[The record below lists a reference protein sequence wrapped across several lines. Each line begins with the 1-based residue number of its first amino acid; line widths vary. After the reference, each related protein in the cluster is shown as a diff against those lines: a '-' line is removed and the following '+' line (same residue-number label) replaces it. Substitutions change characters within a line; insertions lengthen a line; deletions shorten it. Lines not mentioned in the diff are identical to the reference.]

1 VSRNALG
8 IPLERRTGTSDLEI
22 RILGPL
28 EVVTGGG
35 QPHLGGSKQRT
46 VLGLLALHVGDGIS
60 RDWLVEA
67 LWPAG
72 PPRHPLASLHAYV
85 SNVRRLLAPSADAGE
100 VIIRDGN
107 RYCLAVAPETVDL
120 VRFEALVRRADELA
134 ARRYTSGVASAYQ
147 AALSLAR
154 GPLLDGLDAPGLEVS
169 RMRVNELQWRAV
181 EGLREAQLDAGLH
194 ATLVPLLAVDVE
206 EFPFRERL
214 WCQFAV
220 ALYRS
225 GRQADALD
233 AIARLRR
240 LLAEE
245 LGIDLSA
252 EVREL
257 EVAIL
262 RHDPDLIGP
271 RPGGRESGVRQMG
284 FLLPAVLDRACR
296 RPVVGRSDVVET
308 IRRAA
313 LPTSAGLA
321 KGLALVGEAGSG
333 KTTAVAKAMQTLS
346 DTFLVLY
353 GRGDDLPST
362 SFQPFAEAFGSAT
375 GHLAGPAGSLLT
387 PRLKELLDHPP
398 ALDVRASADDNEPV
412 LEARPPHREE
422 VFDSVLR
429 WFRLVSSEI
438 PVALVLDDLHWAST
452 DTLHLLRYLLA
463 ADSVRLF
470 VLCTWRDPTSD
481 DLADLSV
488 DLAKSGGGTV
498 SLTPLSPED
507 LEELAVRLVRS
518 SSLEEPAALGRKIH
532 RLTGGNAFFATE
544 VLRMIDEGGAAD
556 VTATLTA
563 VPPTV
568 AGMVRQRVETLP
580 AEAQELL
587 RAAAA
592 WGFEF
597 DLDVI
602 ATASGLQLD
611 EAHRAAIAA
620 EHVRLLERQSGGG
633 IRFRF
638 VHMLTRAALYADVGG
653 DAPKWHRRLAEA
665 LAAHR
670 PRSGP
675 VLRQLAD
682 HYAMAASIG
691 CVDEAL
697 LANTAA
703 GEDARTRG
711 AYHEAI
717 GYLRRAIDF
726 LDQLPDRGDTNRAR
740 LLLTLGRCQRD
751 SGGEDFRG
759 TLLEAASFAEA
770 EGDQET
776 LIEAVLANNRGMF
789 SIGGSA
795 DQQRLDMIDRAL
807 AGCRGDELQARLLA
821 LKALELV
828 YGADLPTRR
837 AVADAA
843 LEHARRAGD
852 ELTLVTVLTHRLIAL
867 PEPSAHAER
876 LRDTN
881 ELAGLAEGSRDQGL
895 RFWAAQRRFIT
906 ALQQGDGPA
915 ADWAL
920 WTMQEMCDDLDRPT
934 LRWVL
939 QTHRSLR
946 ARISGQLD
954 ASEALA
960 RDALREA
967 RATAQPEAGAYY
979 GTLMLY
985 LRLDRG
991 WLDGLPEAI
1000 DRSILAYPQY
1010 PIVRVQGA
1018 LVRAAHGQVQE
1029 ARRLVE
1035 PLLVGGLATLAR
1047 GPNEFLEALVLLA
1060 HVAADHLPEFAP
1072 DLVDYLAPY
1081 SDQVAANGLTCVGS
1095 VAHALG
1101 ILELRLGEFDSA
1113 ADHLAAALD
1122 AHRRLDAP
1130 GLEAATLVAK
1140 ARLTRAQG
1148 RNRRSADLL
1157 LKEASSR
1164 IDGLGYGALE
1174 NQIQSLRF

>member
-1 VSRNALG
+1 MSHTALG
-8 IPLERRTGTSDLEI
+8 FPLDRTTGTRDLDI

-28 EVVTGGG
+28 EVVTGGEH
-35 QPHLGGSKQRT
+35 PRLGGSKQRT
-46 VLGLLALHVGDGIS
+46 VLGLLALHVGDPIS

-72 PPRHPLASLHAYV
+72 PPRRPLASLHAYV
-85 SNVRRLLAPSADAGE
+85 SNVRGLLAPNANGGE
-100 VIIRDGN
+100 VITRDAD

-120 VRFEALVRRADELA
+120 VRLESLIRRADELA
-134 ARRYTSGVASAYQ
+134 SRRHSSGVAAAYQ
-147 AALSLAR
+147 AALNLVR

-169 RMRVNELQWRAV
+169 RIRVTELQWHAV
-181 EGLREAQLDAGLH
+181 EGLRAAQLDAGEH
-194 ATLVPLLAVDVE
+194 AKLVPLLTVDVE
-206 EFPFRERL
+206 ESPFRERL
-214 WCQFAV
+214 WCQFAI

-245 LGIDLSA
+245 LGVDVSA

-262 RHDPDLIGP
+262 RHDPDLVDP
-271 RPGGRESGVRQMG
+271 RSGARESGRQMG
-284 FLLPAVLDRACR
+284 FTLPALLDRARR
-296 RPVVGRSDVVET
+296 RPVVGRSDVVEVV
-308 IRRAA
+308 RRAA
-313 LPTSAGLA
+313 LPTSSGLA

-333 KTTAVAKAMQTLS
+333 KTTAAAASAQTLS

-353 GRGDDLPST
+353 GRGDDLPSAP
-362 SFQPFAEAFGSAT
+362 FQPVAEALRSAT
-375 GHLAGPAGSLLT
+375 AHLDGPAAAIIA
-387 PRLKELLDHPP
+387 PRLRELLNHPP
-398 ALDVRASADDNEPV
+398 ASDSRAADEPV
-412 LEARPPHREE
+412 LEARPSHREE

-429 WFRLVSSEI
+429 WLRAVSSEV

-463 ADSVRLF
+463 ADSGRLF
-470 VLCTWRDPTSD
+470 VLCTWRDPSSD
-481 DLADLSV
+481 DLTDLSV
-488 DLAKSGGGTV
+488 DLAKSGGGVV
-498 SLTPLSPED
+498 SLAPLAPEA

-518 SSLEEPAALGRKIH
+518 SSLKEPAAVAREIH

-544 VLRMIDEGGAAD
+544 VLRALDEGGAAD

-568 AGMVRQRVETLP
+568 AGMVRQRVESLP
-580 AEAQELL
+580 ADAQELL
-587 RAAAA
+587 QAAAT

-602 ATASGLQLD
+602 AAATGLQLE
-611 EAHRAAIAA
+611 EAHRAAMAA
-620 EHVRLLERQSGGG
+620 EHVHLVERQSGSG

-638 VHMLTRAALYADVGG
+638 VHMLTRTALYADVGG

-670 PRSGP
+670 PRVGS

-682 HYAMAASIG
+682 HYAMAATTG
-691 CVDEAL
+691 CVDEAVA
-697 LANTAA
+697 ANTAA

-717 GYLRRAIDF
+717 GYLRRAIGF
-726 LDQLPDRGDTNRAR
+726 LDQLPGGDSYRAR

-751 SGGEDFRG
+751 SGGEDFRE

-770 EGDQET
+770 EGDQDT

-789 SIGGSA
+789 SVGGSA

-807 AGCRGDELQARLLA
+807 AGCTGDESRARLLA

-837 AVADAA
+837 AVANAA

-852 ELTLVTVLTHRLIAL
+852 ELTLATVLTHRLIAL

-876 LRDTN
+876 LRDTI

-920 WTMQEMCDDLDRPT
+920 WTMQEMCDDLERPT

-954 ASEALA
+954 TAEALA

-1018 LVRAAHGQVQE
+1018 LVRAARGQVAE
-1029 ARRLVE
+1029 ARRMVE
-1035 PLLVGGLATLAR
+1035 PLLVGGVATLAR

-1060 HVAADHLPEFAP
+1060 HIAAEHLPEFAP
-1072 DLVDYLAPY
+1072 ELIDHLAPY

-1101 ILELRLGEFDSA
+1101 MLELRLGEFERSN
-1113 ADHLAAALD
+1113 DHLAAAHA

-1130 GLEAATLVAK
+1130 GLEAATLVAR
-1140 ARLTRAQG
+1140 ARLARAQG
-1148 RNRRSADLL
+1148 RRRRSADLL
-1157 LKEASSR
+1157 LNEAARR
-1164 IDGLGYGALE
+1164 IDGLGYGGIE
-1174 NQIQSLRF
+1174 NQIQSLRS